1 MDKKYSFSCVAL
13 GNFDGIHVGHDVL
26 IKKMIQISREK
37 KQNSIIMTFRFV
49 DKNLPKSSRNLEH
62 INNFNSKLE
71 MLKKYNATEVVDIE
85 LDETISKYTPEEFIK
100 YILIDKFN
108 VKNIVIGYNF
118 KFGHKAS
125 GDIKTLKFFEDKY
138 GYKVEE
144 IEPVK
149 YNGIAVSSTLIR
161 KLIHEGKIK
170 EANNLLT
177 RNYSI
182 DIEDLVID
190 YNRNLAF
197 VNNKSNIII
206 PRDGVYKILIE
217 ENEMKMSICKRN
229 GKSIFLFDKK
239 IDENIK
245 NKSIVFVN

>member
-1 MDKKYSFSCVAL
+1 MDKKYNFSCVAL

-71 MLKKYNATEVVDIE
+71 MLKKYNANEVVDIE

-125 GDIKTLKFFEDKY
+125 GDIKTLRLFEDKY

-190 YNRNLAF
+190 YNKNLVF

-206 PRDGVYKILIE
+206 PKDGVYKIIIE
-217 ENEMKMSICKRN
+217 ENEMKMSICKKN
-229 GKSIFLFDKK
+229 GKSIFLFDKNL
-239 IDENIK
+239 DENIK